1 MYLLKKSFVKLSLV
15 LNKKWA
21 SYLIANI
28 FIKALNKK
36 NDAKIINTTDI
47 VWYFQIES
55 SYLFLDFYYLKIQL

>member
-47 VWYFQIES
+47 VWYFS
-55 SYLFLDFYYLKIQL
+55 N